1 MKRSKLAWAAAL
13 LLLLLLAAQLL
24 TNLRGE
30 SEQVKTTSERVKAVN
45 APIEM
50 DVATSVKVQ
59 VYRGGQIIAEQE
71 KVGDRLLY
79 NFWALILNCFLGR
92 YYNSPLSI
100 YRVDGGTFTRPDWEY
115 IYGSSSVVSP
125 SLAVGFGSGGTGIT
139 FFDYELPSLLARV
152 DVPSTTYSLTDNGT
166 HITISASGSWTASG
180 AATVADVGLYWR
192 GYSYGSSTAF
202 YVLIAR
208 DTLPTPIAVQ
218 ENDVVIATYTIT
230 IAYNRPPFLK
240 NLAALIANYILGA
253 RNYGRAVNFVTWSG
267 TSATTMDIGYD
278 HWSGS
283 SYVDNVKEY
292 LHIGLTSDVRPYM
305 PTMSSI
311 QILAE
316 TASGVTVGWGH
327 NSTHVWFRLP
337 AATIL
342 LPDGGTVTGVFARI
356 RDTDITS
363 GSGFNAQQVMVL
375 YFPLDQPVTVPAG
388 SGVKIEFTIYFRW

>member
-59 VYRGGQIIAEQE
+59 VYRGGQLVAEQE

-79 NFWALILNCFLGR
+79 NFWALILNAFLGR
-92 YYNSPLSI
+92 YYNSPLAI
-100 YRVDGGTFTRPDWEY
+100 YRVDGTTFTQPEWEY
-115 IYGSSSVVSP
+115 ITGTPTYNP
-125 SLAVGFGSGGTGIT
+125 MLAVGFGSGGTSVF

-152 DVPSTTYSLTDNGT
+152 DVPSTGYSLTDNGT
-166 HITISASGSWTASG
+166 HIIISASGSWTASN

-192 GYSYGSSTAF
+192 GYSFGSTTAF

-218 ENDVVIATYTIT
+218 ANDVVIATYTIT

-253 RNYGRAVNFVTWSG
+253 RYYGKAVTFTTWDG
-267 TSATTMDIGYD
+267 TSTTVMDIGYD
-278 HWSGS
+278 YYFGNPT
-283 SYVDNVKEY
+283 DNVKEY
-292 LHIGLTSDVRPYM
+292 LYVGVTSIQRPYM
-305 PTMSSI
+305 PIMSSVE
-311 QILAE
+311 ILAE
-316 TASGVTVGWGH
+316 TSRGVTVNWGY
-327 NSTHVWFRLP
+327 NSTHVWFTLP
-337 AATIL
+337 AAPIL
-342 LPDGGTVTGVFARI
+342 IPSGGTVTGVFARI
-356 RDTDITS
+356 RDTDIAS
-363 GSGFNAQQVMVL
+363 GSNINAQQVMVF

-388 SGVKIEFTIYFRW
+388 SGVKFEFTIYFRW